1 MAYTNFI
8 AAIDLGTSRMVGVVG
23 TKNAAGALSIIA
35 CDTEGSG
42 DAIHRGCVYN
52 IEETARRIR
61 RLISKLEN
69 KLEGARIGKV
79 YVGIGG
85 QSLRSIEHNVSKL
98 LGSEGVVTEEV
109 LSSLRNECRKYH
121 SDETVDVLAQES
133 PIYFL
138 DDKPVSNPLGLSGT
152 RIEARYQLIVG
163 RPSLRRNVAQSFER
177 AKVGVAGYAIAPLV
191 LADILLSARDK
202 EQGCALIDLGAGT
215 TSLAVYKHGNLIN
228 LSVVPLGGDLITKDI
243 ESLSLSAQEAERVK
257 LTYGSAISDKADA
270 DMSLSSTGSRGTR
283 ISLRDLNNV
292 IEAREREILENV
304 CACLARIRMVGSLGA
319 GVTITGGAANLKR
332 LPEMVRDIFKMEV
345 CYPSI
350 RRELMAD
357 EEMAVNDSFYAVALG
372 ILNTG
377 TENCAIPPKEEPKP
391 EPKPE
396 PEPESKPLVTPDT
409 EPKPEPVPDP
419 KPVEKKKKPREKK
432 SGGLFGGLKE
442 GLNRFTGT
450 LFNENE

>member
-79 YVGIGG
+79 YVGIDG

-177 AKVGVAGYAIAPLV
+177 AKVGVAGYAIAPLA

-243 ESLSLSAQEAERVK
+243 ESRFFSAKEAERV
-257 LTYGSAISDKADA
+257 
-270 DMSLSSTGSRGTR
+270 
-283 ISLRDLNNV
+283 
-292 IEAREREILENV
+292 
-304 CACLARIRMVGSLGA
+304 
-319 GVTITGGAANLKR
+319 
-332 LPEMVRDIFKMEV
+332 
-345 CYPSI
+345 
-350 RRELMAD
+350 
-357 EEMAVNDSFYAVALG
+357 
-372 ILNTG
+372 
-377 TENCAIPPKEEPKP
+377 
-391 EPKPE
+391 
-396 PEPESKPLVTPDT
+396 
-409 EPKPEPVPDP
+409 
-419 KPVEKKKKPREKK
+419 
-432 SGGLFGGLKE
+432 
-442 GLNRFTGT
+442 
-450 LFNENE
+450 

>member
-79 YVGIGG
+79 YVGIDG

-177 AKVGVAGYAIAPLV
+177 AKVGVAGYAIAPLA

-243 ESLSLSAQEAERVK
+243 ESLGLSAQEAERVK

-357 EEMAVNDSFYAVALG
+357 EEAEGQVIRSGRVADKTRTAIVNIDTLSDYFEDGEYVDIDAMKARIPFFDKRATYVKVLARGFLTKTLEVEADVYSMEAAKMILLLG
-372 ILNTG
+372 GKVIVTR
-377 TENCAIPPKEEPKP
+377 KE
-391 EPKPE
+391 
-396 PEPESKPLVTPDT
+396 
-409 EPKPEPVPDP
+409 
-419 KPVEKKKKPREKK
+419 
-432 SGGLFGGLKE
+432 
-442 GLNRFTGT
+442 
-450 LFNENE
+450 